1 MTVDLSKCKHCKVWK
16 ETRGR
21 GSKAC
26 LKCNPF
32 REVLENL
39 RPLDV
44 VPDDVIEQYPDLQSG
59 KIKSAL
65 DAIAKLPPIQFIVF
79 CQRHLA
85 GMSEKE
91 MERFWRIRPYC
102 VGYSDTALREIV
114 KQALKT
120 LQKIVKK

>member
-1 MTVDLSKCKHCKVWK
+1 MTVDLSKCKHCQVWK

-32 REVLENL
+32 RELLENL
-39 RPLDV
+39 KPLDI

-65 DAIAKLPPIQFIVF
+65 DAIAHLKPGHFELF
-79 CQRHLA
+79 CQAYIGR
-85 GMSEKE
+85 MTRKE
-91 MERFWRIRPYC
+91 LELFWAKPPYL
-102 VGYSDTALREIV
+102 GYSGKQLERIV
-114 KQALKT
+114 RQAVKT